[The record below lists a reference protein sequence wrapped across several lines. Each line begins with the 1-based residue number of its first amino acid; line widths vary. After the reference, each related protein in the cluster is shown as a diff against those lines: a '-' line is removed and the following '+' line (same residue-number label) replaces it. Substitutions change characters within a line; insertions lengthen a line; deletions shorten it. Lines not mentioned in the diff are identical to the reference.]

1 MGLCT
6 PRCKAITKNSVSRF
20 DSPSLRCKD
29 RIRAVVGAKS
39 DFHSAQRKD
48 LFPLPACFSLY
59 DTLPHVLRVTRNL
72 PLVMADNHLHPLRFC
87 ASWLSVSVRL

>member
-39 DFHSAQRKD
+39 DFHSAQRKVCRKTVG
-48 LFPLPACFSLY
+48 PAYPSTFSLS
-59 DTLPHVLRVTRNL
+59 LHVLTFMIPYRMSCESREIC
-72 PLVMADNHLHPLRFC
+72 P
-87 ASWLSVSVRL
+87 